1 MYVIFESNV
10 HWNRGRNCSWC
21 IYLTN
26 GPVARRR
33 VSSITLMHMHL
44 PCTQGCACL
53 QAYPT
58 SSSSSNAP
66 VRFQF
71 PPKTHRSHRVSLVP
85 IFFGGRKLNF
95 WKRHFFSNS
104 RPMEAVQFSGK
115 FIFSKRE
122 GKIEEYVLISRGE
135 KLRIPSSFHSP
146 SKKRSSNN
154 HVFRLLYDYPPRA
167 SKTDLSIPSTRCSIE
182 RPSSIEQTRATCTWQ
197 MHRQRCNLRD
207 RSASFLLEKMTRR
220 PILFSSSSLH
230 PPYLKLVSK
239 TKNRTF
245 SQNFELNFARVS

>member
-1 MYVIFESNV
+1 MYIRDF
-10 HWNRGRNCSWC
+10 
-21 IYLTN
+21 
-26 GPVARRR
+26 R
-33 VSSITLMHMHL
+33 VERSLKSRAQLQLMHLLDQRASRSTSSIIDHPNAHA
-44 PCTQGCACL
+44 PTQGCACL

-85 IFFGGRKLNF
+85 IFFGGGKLNF

-115 FIFSKRE
+115 FIFSKRA

-207 RSASFLLEKMTRR
+207 SSASFLLEKMIRR

-230 PPYLKLVSK
+230 PR
-239 TKNRTF
+239 RTW
-245 SQNFELNFARVS
+245 NW